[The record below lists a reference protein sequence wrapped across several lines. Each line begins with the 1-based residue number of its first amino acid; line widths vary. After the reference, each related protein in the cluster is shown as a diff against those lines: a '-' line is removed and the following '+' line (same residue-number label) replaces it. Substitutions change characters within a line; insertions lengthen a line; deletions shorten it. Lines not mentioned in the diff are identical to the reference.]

1 MPNLTR
7 RNALRT
13 LGLGSVLAQMACHQ
27 DCRGF
32 FTFFGVTFVYWLF
45 GQSAGSIIEYLLKR
59 EIKDQGLEDRQIQA
73 ALAAEIVNAFLSS
86 VEAGSSPSGSGGPPR
101 SATSVSHA
109 CYVLDSLG
117 DATVDGR
124 VFALSADDSSS
135 TVRGTVTL
143 RVAIPGASPLTLTDI
158 ALSKDGNRLLVS
170 QAGLPP
176 EWIFIDAAS
185 LTIAGRV
192 TPPAGVFPRQAIFSP
207 DGKFA
212 YTFSSDR
219 RFDETAQRFTVHVLD
234 ATTRTVLN
242 SLALPAGTSIDDIA
256 ITPDGALLFAVG
268 NRLVH
273 VIDTATLTY
282 SGSNDIVTPSGP
294 FVSGNARRLAMHPD
308 GARVFTVISRFPSG
322 ATVPVVATI
331 DTRTAQ
337 VVAEWPLKYPTG
349 GTGPRLM
356 LVGDGRTLAAGFQ
369 RGPELQIYDT
379 TAGEPLPS
387 IVFPSNFGFADAVS
401 G

>member
-1 MPNLTR
+1 MLKPTR
-7 RNALRT
+7 RNVLRT
-13 LGLGSVLAQMACHQ
+13 LGLGSVASQIACHKSCQ
-27 DCRGF
+27 AF
-32 FTFFGVTFVYWLF
+32 FTYIGVTIIYWLW
-45 GQSAGSIIEYLLKR
+45 GQ
-59 EIKDQGLEDRQIQA
+59 
-73 ALAAEIVNAFLSS
+73 
-86 VEAGSSPSGSGGPPR
+86 EAGSLIEALVKARLEAYPETEDLYKQYVASQLIGLLAGAAAGDSPSGPGGPPR
-101 SATSVSHA
+101 SAASASRA
-109 CYVLDSLG
+109 CYLLDSLG

-124 VFALSADDSSS
+124 VYALSASDPNV

-143 RVAIPGASPLTLTDI
+143 RAAIPGADPLTLTDI
-158 ALSKDGNRLLVS
+158 ALSNDGNRLIVS
-170 QAGLPP
+170 QAGMPP

-192 TPPAGVFPRQAIFSP
+192 TPPAGIFPRQAIFSP
-207 DGKFA
+207 DGKLA

-234 ATTRTVLN
+234 STTRTVLN
-242 SLALPAGTSIDDIA
+242 SLALPAGTVIDDIA

-282 SGSNDIVTPSGP
+282 SGSNDLVSPSGP
-294 FVSGNARRLAMHPD
+294 FVSGNVRRLAMHPD
-308 GARVFTVISRFPSG
+308 GIKLFTVISRFPSG

-337 VVAEWPLKYPTG
+337 VVEEWPLRYPAG
-349 GTGPRLM
+349 GTAPRL
-356 LVGDGRTLAAGFQ
+356 LLSVDGRTLGAGFQ
-369 RGPELQIYDT
+369 RGPELQLYDT
-379 TAGEPLPS
+379 TAGEPLDS
-387 IVFPSNFGFADAVS
+387 IVFPPNFGFADAVS